1 MSRYDRQE
9 RVDGWDQ
16 STLRDATVRVVGCGA
31 LGNVVIPI
39 LSAYGIGRIEFFD
52 DDVIEKHNLA
62 RQIMFREEDVGL
74 PKAEIME
81 ARIAE
86 RNSEIVVRGYTERI
100 TRDNVDFLLAG
111 SDVIV
116 DCVDNVQARA
126 VLNEFCLE
134 KDIPLVN
141 LGSSP
146 TGGQIAVVT
155 RETACLECFMDLEWD
170 EDESCTDVKEPSVA
184 ETNAIVGSLGAGQV
198 RMLLMKLPTD
208 RVIKPVIYYSTGR
221 GPVPFSRINHA
232 KKKGCPVCG
241 KYAQ

>member
-1 MSRYDRQE
+1 M
-9 RVDGWDQ
+9 DGWDQ
-16 STLRDATVRVVGCGA
+16 SALKGATVRVVGCGA
-31 LGNVVIPI
+31 LGNVVIPL
-39 LSAYGIGRIEFFD
+39 LSAYGIGRVEFFD

-62 RQIMFREEDVGL
+62 RQFMFREEDVGL
-74 PKAEIME
+74 GKAEVME
-81 ARIAE
+81 ARITE
-86 RNSEIVVRGYTERI
+86 RNSDIVAKGYAERI
-100 TRDNVDFLLAG
+100 TEDNAAFLLGG

-134 KDIPLVN
+134 EETPLVN

-146 TGGQIAVVT
+146 TGGQIAVIT

-198 RMLLMKLPTD
+198 RMLLMDLPTD
-208 RVIKPVIYYSTGR
+208 QIIKPTLYYHTGR
-221 GPVPFSRINHA
+221 GPIPFNRIAHQ
-232 KKKGCPVCG
+232 KKEDCPVCG
-241 KYAQ
+241 KYAGPKP